1 MSDDKEKQLAEEK
14 RKAAAKARE
23 EALKKLKEKKAL
35 EESKEPADEE
45 KEKQLAEEKRKA
57 AEKAREEALKKIEEK
72 KAAQSSET
80 AAEEDK
86 EKELAEAKAK
96 AAAKARAE
104 ALKKMKE
111 KEAQENSEEA
121 SGDELAIAKAK
132 AAAAAKAKAAA
143 AAKAKAEA
151 LKKMKENEAQ
161 GAGEDEKAK
170 AIAAAKAKAA
180 AAAKA
185 KALAQAKAQG
195 KAAGEPVEETPSP
208 KQPILDR
215 YVKII
220 KENLGDDILED
231 AYINRKS
238 KDVPTLVVKKEHY
251 FKLAQFLKHNELLSF
266 DYLSEHHA
274 SDFETHMEVYNYLFS
289 YKTHESVV
297 LKTKI
302 DRNNPVIESV
312 TPVWEGANWPERE
325 AYDLLGVHY
334 TNHPNLTRILL
345 PDDWIGHPLRK
356 DYVPFDEG
364 V

>member
-121 SGDELAIAKAK
+121 SGDELAI
-132 AAAAAKAKAAA
+132 AKAKAAA